1 MSLLTAR
8 PSSVFVV
15 EDPFFLDV
23 NEHLNWQDEFRNS
36 QPIKLEVG
44 FGMGDFLVEMAIRDP
59 NSNFVGVDFSQNG
72 IQKLLIRVNNLNL
85 NNIRV
90 IYGDVRKKIPLLFH
104 DGELDTVYINFPDPW
119 PRKRHFK
126 RRLVKPELVKLM
138 SRKLEPEGHIYLA
151 TDSEPY
157 ALEMLEYFN
166 AEPLLQNKSP
176 ESGIIINRDHLPKT
190 KYEKSFIYAGDKI
203 HYLEYSRL
211 PLTGQ
216 VKKKMSSS
224 KEKTNNIRE
233 NLGQARNNDNF
244 LIKKFQDAEA
254 KAQDACD
261 LKQVGDNLVYAG
273 DRKWAEKVYKKAEDK
288 AEDSLDLNWLAYSV
302 SEVLGDKDWA
312 KVLYHKSMDR
322 AENSLDLNWLAFSIT
337 ETLNDKGWAKKLYNK
352 AENDSENVRE
362 LCDLA
367 DSIFGTFE
375 DNEWQIKIYKKAENI
390 AKEHS
395 EFYELA
401 DCICLKLGDEEWA
414 RKLYKKAENTT
425 EDSSDLHGLTE
436 SLFEKLGDPVW
447 AKKTCLKAES
457 LAQDSTD
464 FCGLADSLCERLDD
478 KKWAKKLYEKA
489 EKKAEASFEFRW
501 LADSLYERL
510 GDKEWAKKLYEKAEE
525 KAETSFEFRWL
536 ADSLYGKLGW
546 KEWSEKI
553 YLKAAQSIH

>member
-44 FGMGDFLVEMAIRDP
+44 FGMGDFLVEMAVRDP
-59 NSNFVGVDFSQNG
+59 NSNFVGIDFSQNG

-138 SRKLEPEGHIYLA
+138 SRKLAPDGHIYIA

-157 ALEMLEYFN
+157 ASEMLEYFN
-166 AEPLLQNKSP
+166 SEPLLQNKSP

>member
-8 PSSVFVV
+8 PSSVFVL

-23 NEHLNWQDEFRNS
+23 NERPNWQDEFRNS
-36 QPIKLEVG
+36 QSIKLEVG
-44 FGMGDFLVEMAIRDP
+44 FGMGDFLVEMAVRDP
-59 NSNFVGVDFSQNG
+59 NSNFVGIDFSRNG
-72 IQKLLIRVNNLNL
+72 IQKLLIRINNLHL

-90 IYGDVRKKIPLLFH
+90 VYGDVRKKIPLLFH

-126 RRLVKPELVKLM
+126 RRLVKPELVKLI
-138 SRKLEPEGHIYLA
+138 SRKLAPDGHIYIA

-157 ALEMLEYFN
+157 ASEMLEYFN
-166 AEPLLQNKSP
+166 SEPLLQNKSP

-216 VKKKMSSS
+216 VKKKISSS

-312 KVLYHKSMDR
+312 KALYHKSMDR

>member
-138 SRKLEPEGHIYLA
+138 SRKLAPDGHIYIA

-157 ALEMLEYFN
+157 ASEMLEYFN
-166 AEPLLQNKSP
+166 SEPLLQNKSP

-312 KVLYHKSMDR
+312 KVLYNKSMDR

-478 KKWAKKLYEKA
+478 RKWAKKLYEKA

>member
-8 PSSVFVV
+8 PSSGFVS

-23 NEHLNWQDEFRNS
+23 NERPNWQGEFSNS
-36 QPIKLEVG
+36 QSIKLEVG
-44 FGMGDFLVEMAIRDP
+44 FGMGDFLIEMAVREP
-59 NSNFVGVDFSQNG
+59 KSNFVGIDFSHNG
-72 IQKLLIRVNNLNL
+72 IQKLLMRINKLNL
-85 NNIRV
+85 HNIRV
-90 IYGDVRKKIPLLFH
+90 VYGDVRKKIPLLFH
-104 DGELDTVYINFPDPW
+104 DDELDTVYINFPDPW

-126 RRLVKPELVKLM
+126 RRLVKPELVKLV
-138 SRKLEPEGHIYLA
+138 SRKLAPEGHIFLA

-166 AEPLLQNKSP
+166 AEPLLQNNSP
-176 ESGIIINRDHLPKT
+176 ESGIIENRDHLPKT

-216 VKKKMSSS
+216 VKKKVFSS
-224 KEKTNNIRE
+224 KEKTNNPRE
-233 NLGQARNNDNF
+233 NLGQARNNDDF

-261 LKQVGDNLVYAG
+261 LKQVGDNLVYSG

-312 KVLYHKSMDR
+312 KVLYNKAMDR
-322 AENSLDLNWLAFSIT
+322 AANSLDLNWLAFSIT
-337 ETLNDKGWAKKLYNK
+337 ETLNDKAWAKKLYNK
-352 AENDSENVRE
+352 AENEAENVRD

-367 DSIFGTFE
+367 DSVFGTFE
-375 DNEWQIKIYKKAENI
+375 DNEWQIKIYKKAEFM

-401 DCICLKLGDEEWA
+401 DSICLKLGDKEWA
-414 RKLYKKAENTT
+414 RELYKKAENTT

-436 SLFEKLGDPVW
+436 SLFENLGDPVW

-457 LAQDSTD
+457 LAQDSND
-464 FCGLADSLCERLDD
+464 FCGLADSLCGKFGDKEWAKKLYAKAEEKAEASFEFRWLAERLYERMED
-478 KKWAKKLYEKA
+478 KVWAKKLYEKA
-489 EKKAEASFEFRW
+489 EEKAEASFEFRW
-501 LADSLYERL
+501 LADSLC
-510 GDKEWAKKLYEKAEE
+510 
-525 KAETSFEFRWL
+525 
-536 ADSLYGKLGW
+536 GKLGW

-553 YLKAAQSIH
+553 YLKAGQDIF